1 MKKIYV
7 TSKPINH
14 LGLMLFTSL
23 AINIPLMDYDKNLK
37 SLVRKNKKEK
47 EIIEPN
53 YYLMGLLCLLYQ
65 FNPSNKLSFFVYISS
80 LIKSTINFIISNK

>member
-1 MKKIYV
+1 
-7 TSKPINH
+7 
-14 LGLMLFTSL
+14 
-23 AINIPLMDYDKNLK
+23 MDYDKNLK

-65 FNPSNKLSFFVYISS
+65 FNPSNKLSFFG
-80 LIKSTINFIISNK
+80 NFSI